1 MKIEKEKRKGKDEK
15 SVKKLFNY
23 ENFFAVVFAMLL
35 ISGVFLALFIPSLLI
50 MLVVF
55 MFWAIALVMVAIVGM
70 DIEMR
75 IKLREKL
82 KMGKEGKKE
91 KNSWKDYK

>member
-1 MKIEKEKRKGKDEK
+1 MSKKFGIDNAKNTRNIESIAKT
-15 SVKKLFNY
+15 LT
-23 ENFFAVVFAMLL
+23 

>member
-1 MKIEKEKRKGKDEK
+1 MKRMKIEKEKRKGKDEK

-82 KMGKEGKKE
+82 NE
-91 KNSWKDYK
+91 K